1 MRDNSTQ
8 QLLRKAIAIVGR
20 EQLADALRTPASLVD
35 EWITGLVA
43 VPERKL
49 LMLLDLLAQRSVR
62 K

>member
-1 MRDNSTQ
+1 MPDKATQ
-8 QLLRKAIAIVGR
+8 QLLRKAVAVIGR
-20 EQLADALRTPASLVD
+20 EQIAEALRTPASLVD